1 MIYVVDSKEINDIIT
16 CVTANE
22 RSILV
27 GRKNGSV
34 YRYTLPHIT
43 LQHKMFLEQTRP
55 AKIAINCN
63 STCFSV
69 IDL

>member
-1 MIYVVDSKEINDIIT
+1 MTYIPESKETMDIIT

-43 LQHKMFLEQTRP
+43 L
-55 AKIAINCN
+55 
-63 STCFSV
+63 
-69 IDL
+69 